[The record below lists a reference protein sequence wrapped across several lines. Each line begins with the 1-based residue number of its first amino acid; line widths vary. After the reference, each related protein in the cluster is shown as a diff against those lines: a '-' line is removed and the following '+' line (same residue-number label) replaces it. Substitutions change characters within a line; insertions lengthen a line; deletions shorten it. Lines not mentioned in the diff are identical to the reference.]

1 MGGRQRVRRV
11 IVGLLI
17 VQGLV
22 GCNASTPSQPTSA
35 QSTPAQA
42 AVPAPSLPAPAFA
55 HRDVTLSGFITDS
68 DNRPVQWLWVYCEVC
83 GALNAGGHTYAW
95 ADAQGFYSFRGIWA
109 APGVPISIWAGMDG
123 YSVVEEIFPYPPW
136 GRGWIDV
143 MVNVDSDTR
152 FDIHVVRR

>member
-1 MGGRQRVRRV
+1 MVGRQRIRSV
-11 IVGLLI
+11 IAGLLI
-17 VQGLV
+17 VHGLV
-22 GCNASTPSQPTSA
+22 GCDTSNPFQPIPSQPTPVPA
-35 QSTPAQA
+35 TPTPQP
-42 AVPAPSLPAPAFA
+42 VPAPSFA
-55 HRDVTLSGFITDS
+55 HRDVTLSGFVTDS

-83 GALNAGGHTYAW
+83 GAPDAGGHTYAW

-123 YSVVEEIFPYPPW
+123 YRVVEEIVPYPSW
-136 GRGWIDV
+136 GSGWIDV